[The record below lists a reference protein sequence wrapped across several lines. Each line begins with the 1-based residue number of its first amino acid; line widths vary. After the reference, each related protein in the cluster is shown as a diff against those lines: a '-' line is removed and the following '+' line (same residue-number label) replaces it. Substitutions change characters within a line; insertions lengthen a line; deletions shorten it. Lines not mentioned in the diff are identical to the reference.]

1 MDYVLYEM
9 SYVNTVMY
17 GAVLP
22 SYSTKKD
29 RKKKGGRQE
38 VIKADDPK
46 NRDRIKQLLDT
57 FR

>member
-1 MDYVLYEM
+1 M

-22 SYSTKKD
+22 SYGTKKD

-38 VIKADDPK
+38 VVKADDPK
-46 NRDRIKQLLDT
+46 NRDRVKQLLDT

>member
-1 MDYVLYEM
+1 MSYANTVLYGR
-9 SYVNTVMY
+9 T
-17 GAVLP
+17 LP
-22 SYSTKKD
+22 SYGTKKD

-38 VIKADDPK
+38 VIRMDDPK